1 MQLPRKPDSNPKRRM
16 ADSGK
21 GGHWAFR
28 FSCFTTKGEELKN
41 CLFNACLC
49 ELVYSHSNGRS
60 SNAAFCLVALL
71 PSLSKDMICLGV
83 F

>member
-1 MQLPRKPDSNPKRRM
+1 M

-28 FSCFTTKGEELKN
+28 FSCFTAKGEELTN

-49 ELVYSHSNGRS
+49 ELVYSHSNGK
-60 SNAAFCLVALL
+60 AMQHFAWL
-71 PSLSKDMICLGV
+71 P
-83 F
+83 FYPH